1 MPTPSE
7 AAASPGATTAPGR
20 TSTSRT
26 DRAQPADD
34 TRSADDARPADPD
47 RPTGRTR
54 RFRPGLTWV
63 ALSSVAMAAILLTS
77 YTGATLDE
85 LAQDDT
91 GLASTFANRPPAIQ
105 LAFYLHIAFAG
116 IALLVGPLQFV
127 SRWRRRA
134 PRLHRVL
141 GRVYLVGVGVGALTG
156 LVISTASSVAF
167 LGFFGFGTLAVLWAW
182 TGWKAYRAIRAGR
195 VAEHQAWMIRCFA
208 LTYAAVTLRLWVGVL
223 VAVQTPF
230 AGPDAD
236 PGVLFETAYAPVAFL
251 CWLPNVV
258 IAECLIARRNLP
270 GLRMTSPV
278 AVRAAHGTCRCR
290 ARRAT
295 RW

>member
-7 AAASPGATTAPGR
+7 ATASPGATTAPGR
-20 TSTSRT
+20 TSATSPT
-26 DRAQPADD
+26 LPDRP
-34 TRSADDARPADPD
+34 ARPA
-47 RPTGRTR
+47 GRSR
-54 RFRPGLTWV
+54 RFRPGLVWI
-63 ALSSVAMAAILLTS
+63 ALSSIAMAAVLLTS

-116 IALLVGPLQFV
+116 LALLVGPLQFV

-156 LVISTASSVAF
+156 FVISTASSVAF

-208 LTYAAVTLRLWVGVL
+208 LTYAAVTLRLWVGIL

-251 CWLPNVV
+251 CWLPNIVV
-258 IAECLIARRNLP
+258 AEWLIARRNLP
-270 GLRMTSPV
+270 GLRMTASAAVTRTAAPA
-278 AVRAAHGTCRCR
+278 AVRTSTGVSES
-290 ARRAT
+290 
-295 RW
+295 

>member
-7 AAASPGATTAPGR
+7 ATSTTGAPRAPGR
-20 TSTSRT
+20 TSPSH
-26 DRAQPADD
+26 P
-34 TRSADDARPADPD
+34 ARPS
-47 RPTGRTR
+47 R
-54 RFRPGLTWV
+54 RLRPGLVWV
-63 ALSSVAMAAILLTS
+63 ALSSIAMAAVLLTS

-85 LAQDDT
+85 LAQDGT
-91 GLASTFANRPPAIQ
+91 GLASTFADRPPAIQ

-116 IALLVGPLQFV
+116 VALLVGPLQFV
-127 SRWRRRA
+127 SRWRRRF

-156 LVISTASSVAF
+156 LVVSTASSVAF

-182 TGWKAYRAIRAGR
+182 TGWKAYRAVRTGR

-251 CWLPNVV
+251 CWLPNIVL
-258 IAECLIARRNLP
+258 AEWLVARRGLP
-270 GLRMTSPV
+270 GLRMSAGTV
-278 AVRAAHGTCRCR
+278 GDRAA
-290 ARRAT
+290 A
-295 RW
+295 

>member
-34 TRSADDARPADPD
+34 ARSADDARPADPE

-63 ALSSVAMAAILLTS
+63 ALSSIAMAAILLTS

-278 AVRAAHGTCRCR
+278 AVRAA
-290 ARRAT
+290 A
-295 RW
+295 